1 MQLDQPISRRRLFS
15 ALGLIPALR
24 LLGAQQGAQQGG
36 QQGAQQ
42 SPQEGVQQGAPQGAP
57 HNDKPTFSTGVK
69 VVNLYANVRDK
80 AGAIVKDL
88 VKDDFLLD
96 EDGRA
101 QEIRY
106 FSQESDLPLTLGLL
120 VDTSG
125 SQRRLIEEERA
136 ASYRFFEQVLRPE
149 KDVAFVIHFDFDVE
163 LLQDITSSRRLLEK
177 ALENLEAP
185 TQQRQQRQS
194 PQQQTPFP
202 FPGGGGG
209 RRRNG
214 GGGGGGG
221 GGRSGGGT
229 MLYDAVLLAADE
241 LMRKQSGRKA
251 LILLT
256 DGVDTGS
263 KVSLSSAVEAAQ
275 RADTLVY
282 SILFEDSEMYGGSLG
297 RVMGGRGAMGLPN
310 GRKVLEQISRETG
323 GRFFEVSKKHT
334 LAKVYDDI
342 DVDLRH
348 QYSLGYSPDRTEA
361 GGGYHRI
368 RLTTK
373 QKGLIV
379 QTREG
384 YYGA

>member
-1 MQLDQPISRRRLFS
+1 MALDQPISRRGLFA
-15 ALGLIPALR
+15 ALGLMPALR
-24 LLGAQQGAQQGG
+24 LLGAQQQ
-36 QQGAQQ
+36 
-42 SPQEGVQQGAPQGAP
+42 
-57 HNDKPTFSTGVK
+57 DKPTFSTGVK
-69 VVNLYANVRDK
+69 VVNLFANVRNK
-80 AGAIVKDL
+80 SGAIVKDL
-88 VKDDFLLD
+88 TKDDFLLD

-101 QEIRY
+101 QVIRY

-149 KDVAFVIHFDFDVE
+149 KDVAFVIHFDFDTE
-163 LLQDITSSRRLLEK
+163 LLQDITASRRLLEK

-194 PQQQTPFP
+194 PQQQSPYPYP
-202 FPGGGGG
+202 FPGGGG
-209 RRRNG
+209 RRRG
-214 GGGGGGG
+214 GMGRGGPPIGGG

-229 MLYDAVLLAADE
+229 VLYDAVLLAADE

-251 LILLT
+251 LVLLT

-275 RADTLVY
+275 RADTMVC
-282 SILFEDSEMYGGSLG
+282 SILFEDPQAYSGGGIGIG
-297 RVMGGRGAMGLPN
+297 RSRIPMNTPN
-310 GRKVLEQISRETG
+310 GKKVLDQISRETG
-323 GRFFEVSKKHT
+323 GRLFEVSKKHP
-334 LAKVYDDI
+334 LASVYDEI
-342 DVDLRH
+342 DEDLRH

-361 GGGYHRI
+361 GGGYHKI

-373 QKGLIV
+373 EKGLIV

-384 YYGA
+384 YYGS

>member
-1 MQLDQPISRRRLFS
+1 MALDQPISRRSLFS
-15 ALGLIPALR
+15 VLGLVPALR
-24 LLGAQQGAQQGG
+24 LLGAQQQ
-36 QQGAQQ
+36 
-42 SPQEGVQQGAPQGAP
+42 
-57 HNDKPTFSTGVK
+57 DKPTFSTGVK
-69 VVNLYANVRDK
+69 VVNLFANVRNK
-80 AGAIVKDL
+80 NGAIVKDL
-88 VKDDFLLD
+88 TKDDFQLD

-125 SQRRLIEEERA
+125 SQRRLIEEERS

-163 LLQDITSSRRLLEK
+163 LLQDITASRRLLEK

-185 TQQRQQRQS
+185 TQQRQQRQY
-194 PQQQTPFP
+194 PQRQGPYP
-202 FPGGGGG
+202 FPGGGRRG
-209 RRRNG
+209 RGPIGR
-214 GGGGGGG
+214 G

-229 MLYDAVLLAADE
+229 MLYDAILLASDE
-241 LMRKQSGRKA
+241 LMRKQTGRKA

-263 KVSLSSAVEAAQ
+263 RVSLSSAVEAAQ

-282 SILFEDSEMYGGSLG
+282 SILFEDAEMYGGFGMG
-297 RVMGGRGAMGLPN
+297 RMGGRGQINGAN

-323 GRFFEVSKKHT
+323 GRFFDVSKKHP

-342 DVDLRH
+342 DEDLRH

-373 QKGLIV
+373 QKGLVV

-384 YYGA
+384 YYGS

>member
-1 MQLDQPISRRRLFS
+1 MALDQPISRRSLFA
-15 ALGLIPALR
+15 ALGLLPALR
-24 LLGAQQGAQQGG
+24 VLGAQQQ
-36 QQGAQQ
+36 
-42 SPQEGVQQGAPQGAP
+42 
-57 HNDKPTFSTGVK
+57 DKPTFSTGVK
-69 VVNLYANVRDK
+69 VVNLFANVRNKD
-80 AGAIVKDL
+80 GAIVKDL
-88 VKDDFLLD
+88 TRDDFLLD

-125 SQRRLIEEERA
+125 SQRRLIDEERA

-185 TQQRQQRQS
+185 AQQRQQRQS
-194 PQQQTPFP
+194 PQQQSPFP

-209 RRRNG
+209 RRRG
-214 GGGGGGG
+214 GRGGPVGGGG

-251 LILLT
+251 LVLLT

-282 SILFEDSEMYGGSLG
+282 SILFEDPEMYGGGLG
-297 RVMGGRGAMGLPN
+297 RVMGGRGAMNLPN
-310 GRKVLEQISRETG
+310 GKKVLEQISRETG
-323 GRFFEVSKKHT
+323 GRFFEVSKKHP
-334 LAKVYDDI
+334 LAKVYDEI
-342 DVDLRH
+342 DEDLRH
-348 QYSLGYSPDRTEA
+348 QYSLGYSPERTEA
-361 GGGYHRI
+361 GAGYHRI

-384 YYGA
+384 YYGS

>member
-1 MQLDQPISRRRLFS
+1 MELDQPISRRSLFS
-15 ALGLIPALR
+15 ALGFIPALR
-24 LLGAQQGAQQGG
+24 LLGAQQGAQQD
-36 QQGAQQ
+36 
-42 SPQEGVQQGAPQGAP
+42 APQR
-57 HNDKPTFSTGVK
+57 DKPTFSTGVK

-80 AGAIVKDL
+80 NGAIVKDL
-88 VKDDFLLD
+88 AKEDFLLD

-163 LLQDITSSRRLLEK
+163 LLQDITASRRLLEK

-209 RRRNG
+209 RRRG
-214 GGGGGGG
+214 GGGGRGG

-282 SILFEDSEMYGGSLG
+282 SILFEDPEMYGGSLG
-297 RVMGGRGAMGLPN
+297 RVVGGRGAMGLPN

-348 QYSLGYSPDRTEA
+348 QYSLGYSPDRTES

-379 QTREG
+379 EAREG

>member
-1 MQLDQPISRRRLFS
+1 MAFDESISRRSLFS
-15 ALGLIPALR
+15 ALGLLPALR
-24 LLGAQQGAQQGG
+24 LLGA
-36 QQGAQQ
+36 
-42 SPQEGVQQGAPQGAP
+42 PQEQP
-57 HNDKPTFSTGVK
+57 KPTFSTGVK
-69 VVNLYANVRDK
+69 VVNLFANVRDK
-80 AGAIVKDL
+80 TGAIVKDL
-88 VKDDFLLD
+88 TKDDFLLD

-101 QEIRY
+101 QQIRY

-149 KDVAFVIHFDFDVE
+149 KDVAFVIHFDFEVE

-177 ALENLEAP
+177 ALENLESPAQP
-185 TQQRQQRQS
+185 RQQQQS
-194 PQQQTPFP
+194 PQQYPQQYPYP
-202 FPGGGGG
+202 GGGG
-209 RRRNG
+209 RRRG
-214 GGGGGGG
+214 GMG
-221 GGRSGGGT
+221 GGRPPMGGGSGGSHSGGGT

-263 KVSLSSAVEAAQ
+263 KVSLSSAIEAAQ

-282 SILFEDSEMYGGSLG
+282 SILFEDPQAYGGVFG
-297 RVMGGRGAMGLPN
+297 RIGTGMPN

-323 GRFFEVSKKHT
+323 GRLCEVSKKQT
-334 LAKVYDDI
+334 LAKVYDEI
-342 DVDLRH
+342 DEDLRH
-348 QYSLGYSPDRTEA
+348 QYSLGDSPDRA
-361 GGGYHRI
+361 DDARGYHKI
-368 RLTTK
+368 HLATK
-373 QKGLIV
+373 QKGLTV

-384 YYGA
+384 YYGS